1 MKRVI
6 VACVVVATV
15 AYATSA
21 WSSAGTTPAE
31 KQLQKQITAL
41 QGQVKTLKKQVTT
54 AQQTAAA
61 GILLSLCS
69 DAVTADEFQGTWAAL
84 DQFYSSTNGRPLVGP
99 QTTVTGTVGSQDV
112 CALLQ
117 ITRSRGATPPSLA
130 PFQQIFS
137 GTAARYA
144 GVLHR

>member
-21 WSSAGTTPAE
+21 WSSAGGNPT
-31 KQLQKQITAL
+31 QKQIAAL
-41 QGQVKTLKKQVTT
+41 QAQVKTLKKQVGD
-54 AQQTAAA
+54 AQSAAAA
-61 GILLSLCS
+61 GILLTLCS
-69 DAVTADEFQGTWAAL
+69 DAVAADELQGTWASL

-99 QTTVTGTVGSQDV
+99 QTTVSGTLGGQDV
-112 CALLQ
+112 CALLR

-130 PFQQIFS
+130 PYQQIFGS
-137 GTAARYA
+137 TAARYA
-144 GVLHR
+144 AKLHK